1 MGHHSDTPFDGD
13 PEAFKAFREMHQIRK
28 DRQDDQRDKM
38 DAVQKRQTLMR
49 DLLNTTGFRGA
60 IGSFPQGQLT
70 PSDEGAIQF
79 AVGEQD
85 GKVVI
90 DFGTSVHWVGMT
102 PQQAADFAS
111 VIMKQARLAARR
123 AGESVAFTI

>member
-1 MGHHSDTPFDGD
+1 MGHHSDEPFDGD
-13 PEAFKAFREMHQIRK
+13 PEAFKAFRALKEEADSQL
-28 DRQDDQRDKM
+28 
-38 DAVQKRQTLMR
+38 QKRQMLMR

-60 IGSFPQGQLT
+60 IGAYPEGKLT
-70 PSDEGAIQF
+70 PADEGAIQF

-90 DFGTSVHWVGMT
+90 DFGTSVHWIGMT

-111 VIMKQARLAARR
+111 SIMKTARLAGRK
-123 AGESVAFTI
+123 AGETITMTIGG

>member
-1 MGHHSDTPFDGD
+1 VSHHGPNPFDGEEGPD
-13 PEAFKAFREMHQIRK
+13 FQRRHQ
-28 DRQDDQRDKM
+28 
-38 DAVQKRQTLMR
+38 LMR

-60 IGSFPQGQLT
+60 IGSHPGGQLT
-70 PSDEGAIQF
+70 KADEGAIQF

-90 DFGTSVHWVGMT
+90 DFGTSVHWLGMT

-111 VIMKQARLAARR
+111 AVLKRARLVGRKN
-123 AGESVAFTI
+123 GETITMTIGG